1 MKIQFK
7 LREDAN
13 ESECRRVVDDVAHA
27 ERLFPDERDPELAA
41 LYVAELPD
49 DDAADTL
56 EELQRSTAV
65 EFAEPQAA
73 RRL

>member
-1 MKIQFK
+1 MPPAG
-7 LREDAN
+7 EDAD

-27 ERLFPDERDPELAA
+27 ERLFPDERDPELAT
-41 LYVAELPD
+41 LYVVELPD

-56 EELQRSTAV
+56 AELQRSAAV

>member
-1 MKIQFK
+1 MFNRAASI
-7 LREDAN
+7 
-13 ESECRRVVDDVAHA
+13 DDVAHA
-27 ERLFPDERDPELAA
+27 ERLFPDERDPELAT
-41 LYVAELPD
+41 LYVVELPD

-56 EELQRSTAV
+56 AELQRSAAV

>member
-1 MKIQFK
+1 VKIQFK
-7 LREDAN
+7 LREDAD
-13 ESECRRVVDDVAHA
+13 ESEGRRVVDDVAHA
-27 ERLFPDERDPELAA
+27 ERLFPDERDPELAT

-56 EELQRSTAV
+56 AELQRSAAV